1 MKKIKSAL
9 RHGGQNSNKMKK
21 IHITE
26 SQLAELKTKLN
37 ELNLNGDEN
46 LNTSNGNVTDA
57 TKKTIQNA
65 KDDGVNV
72 DNAGVTVG
80 FSQGALKQNGVSE
93 GKLFTKKQIKEAKL
107 QKLRESST
115 KYVKKDLK

>member
-1 MKKIKSAL
+1 
-9 RHGGQNSNKMKK
+9 MKK

-26 SQLAELKTKLN
+26 AQLARLKKKLN

-80 FSQGALKQNGVSE
+80 FSHGALKQNGVAE

-107 QKLRESST
+107 QKLRESSR
-115 KYVKKDLK
+115 KYTKKDLK

>member
-1 MKKIKSAL
+1 M
-9 RHGGQNSNKMKK
+9 RK

-26 SQLAELKTKLN
+26 SQLNELKQRLN

-57 TKKTIQNA
+57 TRKTLDSA

-72 DNAGVTVG
+72 NDAGVSVSY
-80 FSQGALKQNGVSE
+80 SQGALKQNGVYE
-93 GKLFTKKQIKEAKL
+93 GKSYTKKQIKEAKL
-107 QKLRESST
+107 KKLQENS
-115 KYVKKDLK
+115 VAFKKSDLS

>member
-1 MKKIKSAL
+1 MAIKIL
-9 RHGGQNSNKMKK
+9 IKMKK

-26 SQLAELKTKLN
+26 SQLSDLKKRLN

-46 LNTSNGNVTDA
+46 LNASNGNVTDA
-57 TKKTIQNA
+57 AKKTIQNA

-72 DNAGVTVG
+72 DNAGVSVG

-115 KYVKKDLK
+115 KYTKKDLK

>member
-1 MKKIKSAL
+1 
-9 RHGGQNSNKMKK
+9 MKK

-26 SQLAELKTKLN
+26 AQLQELKNKLN
-37 ELNLNGDEN
+37 ELNLSGDEN
-46 LNTSNGNVTDA
+46 LNTANGNVTDA

-80 FSQGALKQNGVSE
+80 FSHDALKQNGVAE
-93 GKLFTKKQIKEAKL
+93 GKLYTKKQIKEAKL
-107 QKLRESST
+107 AKLRNECK
-115 KYVKKDLK
+115 KYTKKDLK

>member
-1 MKKIKSAL
+1 MAVKI
-9 RHGGQNSNKMKK
+9 QIKMKK

>member
-1 MKKIKSAL
+1 
-9 RHGGQNSNKMKK
+9 MKK

-26 SQLAELKTKLN
+26 AQLEELKTKLN
-37 ELNLNGDEN
+37 ELSLNGDEN

-57 TKKTIQNA
+57 TKKTIQSA

-80 FSQGALKQNGVSE
+80 FSQNALKQNGVAE

-115 KYVKKDLK
+115 RYTKKDLK

>member
-1 MKKIKSAL
+1 
-9 RHGGQNSNKMKK
+9 MKK

-26 SQLAELKTKLN
+26 AQLNALKKKLN
-37 ELNLNGDEN
+37 ELNLSGDEN
-46 LNTSNGNVTDA
+46 LNAANGNVTDA
-57 TKKTIQNA
+57 TKTTLQNA

-80 FSQGALKQNGVSE
+80 FSQSALKQNGVSE

-107 QKLRESST
+107 AKLRNECK
-115 KYVKKDLK
+115 KYTKKDLIKK